1 MHLLSGWNDL
11 FVDFGKQPGSNSIN
25 LLVLFVAKVRFDELG
40 DGDSLQIRKEV
51 LVIEFVESW
60 LGWMYLA

>member
-40 DGDSLQIRKEV
+40 DGNPLQIRKEV
-51 LVIEFVESW
+51 LIVEFIEPL
-60 LGWMYLA
+60 LG

>member
-1 MHLLSGWNDL
+1 M
-11 FVDFGKQPGSNSIN
+11 FVDFGKQPRSNSIN
-25 LLVLFVAKVRFDELG
+25 LCVFLVAKVGFDELG

>member
-1 MHLLSGWNDL
+1 M

-40 DGDSLQIRKEV
+40 DGNPLQIRKEV
-51 LVIEFVESW
+51 LIVEFIEPL
-60 LGWMYLA
+60 LG